1 MCLSTAGSMSHVQ
14 YTSATESIIF
24 YTLLCV
30 ICTVCHQSTH
40 QYFLSTKLINAFNTY
55 KTYYVAPDTWKS
67 SGIWLNIFCG
77 KITEGQNLG
86 ALEPKWLV
94 PVVELKSNLT
104 KKINRRLHDGNGAAS
119 KIAQNRGRLVW
130 DQRSNSNSILERFT
144 SITYTGPTTTPSN
157 SYF

>member
-1 MCLSTAGSMSHVQ
+1 MYLLPPDHLCCLPN
-14 YTSATESIIF
+14 TS
-24 YTLLCV
+24 
-30 ICTVCHQSTH
+30 ICTVQSLHVEGTRSLDH
-40 QYFLSTKLINAFNTY
+40 DIRTGRSTWHMEVKWHLAVPAEYMLWQNNN
-55 KTYYVAPDTWKS
+55 W
-67 SGIWLNIFCG
+67 
-77 KITEGQNLG
+77 TEGQNLG